1 MATPTPTDITTP
13 ITPARFAAALKDLSI
28 ASLHLKVLEIRNAL
42 LHLAHSNAQLQPFAD
57 GTETSLNLA
66 PGEPDPDCVEAIRE
80 NEIVIERMRERIE
93 LVKAEVVARGLS
105 WSEFEEVTN
114 ELVEDNEPGVVA
126 RVGGSGSQGATEETG
141 SRPLT
146 NGLDGTRADDD
157 GEEGESVNATASSS
171 IRGNPWTDGTFQVG
185 TIRNGEL
192 HMDSEPPRRNGTGAN
207 SSSAASAAAAAATT
221 TRTQPA
227 AASGGGRLTDEELR
241 RLLEV
246 RLAEDANDE
255 EDGGLHL

>member
-1 MATPTPTDITTP
+1 MASPNPTDITTP
-13 ITPARFAAALKDLSI
+13 ISPARFAAALKDLSI

-80 NEIVIERMRERIE
+80 NEIVIARMRDRIE
-93 LVKAEVVARGLS
+93 LVKAEVLARGVS
-105 WSEFEEVTN
+105 WREFEEVD
-114 ELVEDNEPGVVA
+114 EVADDEPGVGAAV
-126 RVGGSGSQGATEETG
+126 GSGGGAQDEAG

-146 NGLDGTRADDD
+146 NGVNQHGTTRAERED
-157 GEEGESVNATASSS
+157 EEANNAVAAANSSTTV
-171 IRGNPWTDGTFQVG
+171 RNPWTDGTFQVG

-192 HMDSEPPRRNGTGAN
+192 HMDAETPQRNGMREDRNNTPSITAPSTQPG
-207 SSSAASAAAAAATT
+207 AAS
-221 TRTQPA
+221 
-227 AASGGGRLTDEELR
+227 SGGRLTDEELR

-246 RLAEDANDE
+246 RLAEDEGEEE
-255 EDGGLHL
+255 EDEGLHL

>member
-1 MATPTPTDITTP
+1 MASQTTTDITTP
-13 ITPARFAAALKDLSI
+13 ISPARFAAALKDLSI

-93 LVKAEVVARGLS
+93 LVKAEVVARGVS
-105 WSEFEEVTN
+105 WREFEEVD
-114 ELVEDNEPGVVA
+114 EVEDDEPGA
-126 RVGGSGSQGATEETG
+126 GVGGSQVTGEEAG

-146 NGLDGTRADDD
+146 NGLHGTRNDD
-157 GEEGESVNATASSS
+157 EEEAEANNGTANTTT
-171 IRGNPWTDGTFQVG
+171 RGNPWTDGTFQVG

-192 HMDSEPPRRNGTGAN
+192 HMDTEPPQRNGTRAN
-207 SSSAASAAAAAATT
+207 GDSAVSTTTTTTTSTQPGAAS
-221 TRTQPA
+221 
-227 AASGGGRLTDEELR
+227 SGGRLTDEELR

-246 RLAEDANDE
+246 RLAEDANDD